1 MVARDVVHKP
11 EYAALLSLSFR
22 QSGSS
27 FGRDYPGTH
36 HKTSLQRRATMS
48 DSGSDFVPLLRRR
61 SVKSFRDSSSGFPS
75 GRG

>member
-36 HKTSLQRRATMS
+36 HKTSLQR
-48 DSGSDFVPLLRRR
+48 
-61 SVKSFRDSSSGFPS
+61 
-75 GRG
+75 

>member
-1 MVARDVVHKP
+1 MMISPMISLMVAFMSPTFDCRGSSLMVARDVVHKP

-36 HKTSLQRRATMS
+36 HKTSLQR
-48 DSGSDFVPLLRRR
+48 
-61 SVKSFRDSSSGFPS
+61 
-75 GRG
+75 